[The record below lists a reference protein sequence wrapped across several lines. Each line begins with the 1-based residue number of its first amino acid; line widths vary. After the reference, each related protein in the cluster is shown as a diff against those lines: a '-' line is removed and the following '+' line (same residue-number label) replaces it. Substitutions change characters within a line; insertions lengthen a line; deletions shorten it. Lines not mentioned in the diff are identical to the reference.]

1 MVIQRFQT
9 LFLLLA
15 TILVIVF
22 MFTPFGYSVLYSS
35 EGDTTFVQDWTSCD
49 FIGLLIPSIIAAIL
63 YLVAI
68 FLYKNMPLQKTMV
81 VLAVIMTL
89 VAIGVTIYLLAAGFL
104 DITVGDTIYNTRWGG
119 GGLLLVAALLAGF
132 AAISRISA
140 DQRILRNVDRLR

>member
-9 LFLLLA
+9 LFLLMA

-22 MFTPFGYSVLYSS
+22 IFTPFGYSVLYSS
-35 EGDTTFVQDWTSCD
+35 EGQTTFVQDWSSLN
-49 FIGLLIPSIIAAIL
+49 FIGLVIPSALAALL

-68 FLYKNMPLQKTMV
+68 FLFKNMSLQKTIV
-81 VLAVIMTL
+81 VFGVIMTL

-119 GGLLLVAALLAGF
+119 GGLLLVAALLAGL